1 MNSFNVYGYRLK
13 STDVIAMKD
22 ITDFRDMIYLT
33 GLSNTWWFKAYSIFF
48 TRFNLKACCHYQSF
62 PSKTWS
68 KKTWSKSCVVTIK
81 VFLMIGQ
88 RKGGNSMSTKSKM
101 APVNISQN
109 DYLALSLCLLCITIL
124 RRRIRY
130 RTRVGKRRTR
140 YWFSYLYH
148 NILLILYS
156 ILLIWPQ
163 PSQSILLSRHLST
176 LFYFW
181 KPSCKFSFSRRFYHV
196 FFVW

>member
-1 MNSFNVYGYRLK
+1 MFQ
-13 STDVIAMKD
+13 
-22 ITDFRDMIYLT
+22 
-33 GLSNTWWFKAYSIFF
+33 LSL
-48 TRFNLKACCHYQSF
+48 RQGLKACCNYQSF

-68 KKTWSKSCVVTIK
+68 KLCVVTIK

-88 RKGGNSMSTKSKM
+88 RKGRNSMFTKSKM

-124 RRRIRY
+124 RRRIRH
-130 RTRVGKRRTR
+130 RTRVGKRQTR
-140 YWFSYLYH
+140 YWFSHDLYH

-163 PSQSILLSRHLST
+163 PFQSILLSRHLST
-176 LFYFW
+176 LF
-181 KPSCKFSFSRRFYHV
+181 
-196 FFVW
+196 

>member
-1 MNSFNVYGYRLK
+1 MQYTTDPVCSVYMVHCTINAHISY
-13 STDVIAMKD
+13 A
-22 ITDFRDMIYLT
+22 LT
-33 GLSNTWWFKAYSIFF
+33 YMSAWSCTYIILTNYAQCSVKAF
-48 TRFNLKACCHYQSF
+48 CHYQSF
-62 PSKTWS
+62 PS
-68 KKTWSKSCVVTIK
+68 KTWSKSCVVTIK

-88 RKGGNSMSTKSKM
+88 RKGGNSMFTKSKM

-109 DYLALSLCLLCITIL
+109 DYLDLSLCLLCITIL
-124 RRRIRY
+124 RRRISH

-163 PSQSILLSRHLST
+163 PFQSIFISRHFST
-176 LFYFW
+176 LF
-181 KPSCKFSFSRRFYHV
+181 
-196 FFVW
+196 

>member
-1 MNSFNVYGYRLK
+1 ME
-13 STDVIAMKD
+13 
-22 ITDFRDMIYLT
+22 
-33 GLSNTWWFKAYSIFF
+33 
-48 TRFNLKACCHYQSF
+48 LKACCHYQSF

-68 KKTWSKSCVVTIK
+68 KKTLTKKTWSKSCVVTIK

-109 DYLALSLCLLCITIL
+109 DYLALSLCVLCITIL
-124 RRRIRY
+124 RRRIRH
-130 RTRVGKRRTR
+130 RTRVGKRQTR
-140 YWFSYLYH
+140 YWFSYLYL

-163 PSQSILLSRHLST
+163 PFQSILLSRHLST
-176 LFYFW
+176 LF
-181 KPSCKFSFSRRFYHV
+181 
-196 FFVW
+196 

>member
-1 MNSFNVYGYRLK
+1 MFQ
-13 STDVIAMKD
+13 
-22 ITDFRDMIYLT
+22 
-33 GLSNTWWFKAYSIFF
+33 LSL
-48 TRFNLKACCHYQSF
+48 RQGLKACCNYQSF

-68 KKTWSKSCVVTIK
+68 KLCVVTIK

-88 RKGGNSMSTKSKM
+88 RKGGNSIFTKSKM

-124 RRRIRY
+124 RRRIRH
-130 RTRVGKRRTR
+130 RTRVGKRQTR
-140 YWFSYLYH
+140 YWFSYDLYH

-163 PSQSILLSRHLST
+163 PFQSILLSRHLST
-176 LFYFW
+176 LF
-181 KPSCKFSFSRRFYHV
+181 
-196 FFVW
+196 

>member
-1 MNSFNVYGYRLK
+1 MACYKCENG
-13 STDVIAMKD
+13 
-22 ITDFRDMIYLT
+22 DF
-33 GLSNTWWFKAYSIFF
+33 S
-48 TRFNLKACCHYQSF
+48 LKACCHYQSF

-68 KKTWSKSCVVTIK
+68 KKTLTKKTWSKSCVVTIE

-88 RKGGNSMSTKSKM
+88 RKGGNSMFTKSKM
-101 APVNISQN
+101 VPVNISQN

-124 RRRIRY
+124 RRRIIH
-130 RTRVGKRRTR
+130 RTRVEKRQTR

-163 PSQSILLSRHLST
+163 PFQSILLSRHLST
-176 LFYFW
+176 LF
-181 KPSCKFSFSRRFYHV
+181 
-196 FFVW
+196 